1 MYTGSHGL
9 LSQECAGRGDLI
21 CIHATFYVHVEQEPC
36 DFRQFRC
43 QDPLGSGAASALSAI
58 SRMADELTTGRT
70 IAADFPQQLVNR
82 VETGGIRFIDVRTPA
97 EWKISRIEGAEHL
110 PLPDILENHFPEAGK
125 MESLVLQCGSGY
137 RSDIA
142 ASVLR
147 QKGYTNVTPLAG
159 GDVRL
164 VQRGVSC
171 GCRLTWMRAI

>member
-1 MYTGSHGL
+1 
-9 LSQECAGRGDLI
+9 
-21 CIHATFYVHVEQEPC
+21 
-36 DFRQFRC
+36 
-43 QDPLGSGAASALSAI
+43 
-58 SRMADELTTGRT
+58 MADELTTGRT

-147 QKGYTNVTPLAG
+147 QKGYTNATPLAG
-159 GDVRL
+159 GGCSL
-164 VQRGVSC
+164 GPTRGILWLPTNLDAGYLNTTNSPSI
-171 GCRLTWMRAI
+171 LTFY